1 MENNTPLY
9 IITDFFVERKHYLKN
24 NLFFITIF
32 QNIKKWGGKYKK
44 IFKSPC
50 NFAKIWYTIFSIF
63 GSLFKSEKFI
73 ISGGIKMFGFHK
85 KKTNYGKIIAIT
97 VAAVA
102 AASAIAFVI
111 YKLIKKY
118 TEDLVYDCDDLLD
131 ECDDCD
137 LAIEDFEDEEEAVEA
152 AE

>member
-1 MENNTPLY
+1 
-9 IITDFFVERKHYLKN
+9 
-24 NLFFITIF
+24 
-32 QNIKKWGGKYKK
+32 
-44 IFKSPC
+44 
-50 NFAKIWYTIFSIF
+50 
-63 GSLFKSEKFI
+63 
-73 ISGGIKMFGFHK
+73 MFGFGQ

-102 AASAIAFVI
+102 AASAIAFVV
-111 YKLIKKY
+111 YKLVKKY

-137 LAIEDFEDEEEAVEA
+137 LVIDEAEEEEELAVEA